1 MLSELFG
8 MSDSMHPHESMHALA
23 NSVRKA
29 YNQLRHTTDL
39 LHASTGITA
48 PKRTL
53 LMDLHRYGAQ
63 TVPALASAR
72 CISRQIT
79 QTQVN
84 DLKAEG
90 LVTAKRNPEH
100 KRSVLIDL
108 TTKGRRCVDAMI
120 ARENAFMEQLDWLP
134 EADELATCR
143 RVLDRIYAEL
153 EAAEGGRTSP

>member
-1 MLSELFG
+1 MKATATS
-8 MSDSMHPHESMHALA
+8 HESMHALA
-23 NSVRKA
+23 NSVRKV
-29 YNQLRHTTDL
+29 YNRLRHTTDR
-39 LHASTGITA
+39 LHESTGVTA

-53 LMDLHRYGAQ
+53 LMDLHRNGPQ

-84 DLKAEG
+84 DLKAAG
-90 LVTAKRNPEH
+90 LVAAKRNPGH

-108 TTKGRRCVDAMI
+108 TAKGRRFVQAMI
-120 ARENAFMEQLDWLP
+120 QRENAFMEELQWIP
-134 EADELATCR
+134 ETEELATCQ

-153 EAAEGGRTSP
+153 EAAEVD